1 MAKKIVKNA
10 DGTSTVFEKGK
21 YAGKLPSSKSI
32 APTAIDPKT
41 RSVSQGPTLLRDTVT
56 YDKFSE
62 IIATRAA
69 ASHDSLIDSLEN
81 LELTDKDIQN
91 PDVLDSIYNLLGKV
105 KNDAYDSS
113 KDFSTPWNLFIRK
126 MRFLP
131 GPVYGARIEKWLIN
145 EWGWEPVSSKMNRGD
160 SRDPKTDEYFEIK
173 CSIVTDNNVRANFV
187 QLRPHQDI
195 SGYHLFVID
204 ANNDYKVVHF
214 FLTKEQMN
222 EEIALVGEN
231 SHGTGAENGANAK
244 NREPAIRIEW
254 SKNETRSR
262 WLKKY
267 QAPMPKTHGLA
278 PFLAKLN
285 P

>member
-10 DGTSTVFEKGK
+10 DGTSTIFKDGK
-21 YAGKLPSSKSI
+21 YAGKLPSSKI
-32 APTAIDPKT
+32 VPPVIETKKHQPLDE
-41 RSVSQGPTLLRDTVT
+41 PTLLRDTVA
-56 YDKFSE
+56 YDKYAE
-62 IIATRAA
+62 VIAAKA
-69 ASHDSLIDSLEN
+69 ASHETLIDSLEN
-81 LELTDKDIQN
+81 LELTDEDIEN
-91 PDVLDSIYNLLGKV
+91 PDVLDSVYKLLGKV
-105 KNDAYDSS
+105 KDAAYDSS
-113 KDFSTPWNLFIRK
+113 KDFETPWNLFIRK

-145 EWGWEPVSSKMNRGD
+145 EWGWEPVSSKQNRGD
-160 SRDPKTDEYFEIK
+160 SRDPVSGEYFEIK

-214 FLTKEQMN
+214 YLTKQQMN

-262 WLKKY
+262 WLERY
-267 QAPMPKTHGLA
+267 QAPMPKTHGLSK
-278 PFLAKLN
+278 FLMKLN